1 MLGQILSLTT
11 RLGGVVAVLLGRLA
25 VKKSARRRITCLG
38 ILLRAPFLPRIL
50 RLPGRRALSNG
61 LIDHAVCRFL
71 LRLSRSPLER
81 FLVFYEG
88 TCPLLLDY
96 LVVLARTRNLGSGRE
111 LGETWEAA
119 HESGA
124 KQVGALLNEL
134 GGFYLKV
141 GQVFAT
147 KQDLLPAQYTKEL
160 KLLFDGCKPSSEKHI
175 IRTLEEE
182 FGRKMVQLELKD
194 FDARAPL
201 ASATIAQVHSATTA
215 WEGATARVA
224 VKIQHEGVEKLME
237 SDISNMLAFVS
248 FLENKLKINFS
259 VDQTS
264 ILREYREIVPQEF
277 DFGREGEPQSETI
290 PPHISTSPLRTDP
303 LSLPPSPSLFC
314 ARAVGLLIPVRNL
327 TRISRSLESAGM
339 GDRVVTPRALGHLC
353 TKRVI
358 TMTFLEGPTFSKIIH
373 QQEKMQEGEEDR
385 EINLDGFKPKLLLGH
400 LIESYGQQIFV
411 EEVFHSDPHPG
422 NLVWLKN
429 DRLGLIDFGE
439 CKELHRE
446 AVILL
451 AKITV
456 ALARGNREMIAD
468 CLDAAGVIVEGVA
481 RDYKATVATI
491 IFDTRMDLPEAHLSP
506 FDDHAEEMRMVNVSK
521 VPEEYFMVIRVVT
534 LLRGMNSAFAC
545 DLSAAQ
551 IWEPFARRALE
562 RYGVTLT
569 EEERTLMGADS
580 NNPPQTGGGSPLFRR
595 VSSIFRDMR
604 VVVAWMKK
612 NDLPHD
618 RQTLT
623 PLAIQN
629 VTTIRSLAALAMRE
643 PDTSAILDAALAR
656 FTKDDQGRLKAL
668 AIEEERESIWREQ
681 ARIKEQGLLDGAPAV
696 VASVGKKKKRGLKSK
711 LAGYF
716 LRPATV

>member
-1 MLGQILSLTT
+1 
-11 RLGGVVAVLLGRLA
+11 
-25 VKKSARRRITCLG
+25 
-38 ILLRAPFLPRIL
+38 
-50 RLPGRRALSNG
+50 
-61 LIDHAVCRFL
+61 
-71 LRLSRSPLER
+71 
-81 FLVFYEG
+81 
-88 TCPLLLDY
+88 
-96 LVVLARTRNLGSGRE
+96 
-111 LGETWEAA
+111 
-119 HESGA
+119 
-124 KQVGALLNEL
+124 
-134 GGFYLKV
+134 
-141 GQVFAT
+141 
-147 KQDLLPAQYTKEL
+147 
-160 KLLFDGCKPSSEKHI
+160 
-175 IRTLEEE
+175 
-182 FGRKMVQLELKD
+182 
-194 FDARAPL
+194 
-201 ASATIAQVHSATTA
+201 
-215 WEGATARVA
+215 
-224 VKIQHEGVEKLME
+224 
-237 SDISNMLAFVS
+237 
-248 FLENKLKINFS
+248 
-259 VDQTS
+259 
-264 ILREYREIVPQEF
+264 
-277 DFGREGEPQSETI
+277 
-290 PPHISTSPLRTDP
+290 
-303 LSLPPSPSLFC
+303 
-314 ARAVGLLIPVRNL
+314 
-327 TRISRSLESAGM
+327 M

-580 NNPPQTGGGSPLFRR
+580 NNPLQTGGGSPLFHR

-604 VVVAWMKK
+604 VVAAWMKK